1 MWKSDLYKFNNREY
15 TKEIIMH
22 NTIKLTSS
30 WNNHRFVKLPKY
42 SFHDSQVDEKQK
54 QLDLFL
60 EAEISPTEVSME
72 KMI

>member
-1 MWKSDLYKFNNREY
+1 
-15 TKEIIMH
+15 MH